1 MQCGHN
7 TQSVEFLHCSYRRPA
22 QHSPL
27 PGPACPASVRV
38 VARRPL
44 RRRKHR
50 RPRTRRGGQQGH
62 ILTSGHYEGRGCSDE
77 RCAATRGHPDSAPP
91 PPRPHGRHAPPPS
104 GSSAA
109 PPGRLVL
116 ALPPFSLSLLVR
128 DGRVRP
134 QPPPAHTSLQ
144 PGLQRSPS
152 TEAETESTEAVT
164 ETSSGRSSEDVRRS
178 SERQHSQRML
188 HRYGGWQVVTTN
200 HRQSGSP
207 PAAGLQ
213 RMERVNY
220 PKMAS

>member
-1 MQCGHN
+1 MGAHTDQGPPRQRAEDVL
-7 TQSVEFLHCSYRRPA
+7 TRDARP
-22 QHSPL
+22 PEVTL
-27 PGPACPASVRV
+27 TP
-38 VARRPL
+38 
-44 RRRKHR
+44 
-50 RPRTRRGGQQGH
+50 PR
-62 ILTSGHYEGRGCSDE
+62 
-77 RCAATRGHPDSAPP
+77 
-91 PPRPHGRHAPPPS
+91 PRPHGRHAPPPS

-144 PGLQRSPS
+144 PGLQRSPR
-152 TEAETESTEAVT
+152 TRAETESSEAVT
-164 ETSSGRSSEDVRRS
+164 RSSRAVCEDSEDVRRS
-178 SERQHSQRML
+178 RVSTSRHRML

-207 PAAGLQ
+207 PAACLQ